1 MHRTFFPE
9 FAIAQVSANVLR
21 ALVIG

>member
-9 FAIAQVSANVLR
+9 FAIAQVSANVLG